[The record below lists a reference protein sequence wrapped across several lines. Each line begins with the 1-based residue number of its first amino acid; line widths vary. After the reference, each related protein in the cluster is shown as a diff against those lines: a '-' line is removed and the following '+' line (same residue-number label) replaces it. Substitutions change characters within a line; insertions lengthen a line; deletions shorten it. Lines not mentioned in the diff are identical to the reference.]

1 MSYEAYK
8 DNSLG
13 FTTRQLHAGYNPAEH
28 YRSKAVPIYQT
39 AAFELGDFDRC
50 TRLFDYSEEGHS
62 YVRFSNPTNDVL
74 EKRIAS
80 LDGGSAALSLSS
92 GMAAISNTFLNLAK
106 AGDEIVAVQTLY
118 GGSTT
123 LLNKILPE
131 YGIHGRFV
139 EDENDIESYKKVI
152 NEKTK
157 AIYIE
162 SLGNPGMNIV
172 DIEAIANLA
181 HENGIPLVIDNTF
194 ATPYLLKA
202 FDYGVDIICYSATKY
217 LSGHGT
223 IIVGLVVEK
232 GDFNWRNGKFP
243 QFEEFYEE
251 YRNSIGE
258 EVLNKTMF
266 TKRLRIRYLTDLGS
280 HLSPTTAFYLMQ
292 GMETLSLRMDRHVEN
307 AQKVAKFLTTHPQ
320 VLSVNYPG
328 LPDSPYYQLAKKY
341 FPKGPGAIL
350 SIRLKGGIDAAK
362 KVLEKVR
369 VFDYMVNVGDAKS
382 LIVHSATSTHFG
394 QTQEQRLKAGVY
406 EDTLRISVGI
416 EDAKDLIAD
425 LKQALDG
432 VLNNYSLHFVD
443 I

>member
-8 DNSLG
+8 DSSLG
-13 FTTRQLHAGYNPAEH
+13 FTTRQLHAGYNPEEH
-28 YRSKAVPIYQT
+28 YRSKAVPIYHT

-80 LDGGSAALSLSS
+80 LEGGSAALSLSS
-92 GMAAISNTFLNLAK
+92 GMAAISNTFLNLAT
-106 AGDEIVAVQTLY
+106 AGDEIAAVQTLY

-131 YGIHGRFV
+131 YGIKGRFI
-139 EDENDIESYKKVI
+139 EDENDIESYKRAI

-172 DIEAIANLA
+172 DIEAIAKLA

-194 ATPYLLKA
+194 ATPYLIKA
-202 FDYGVDIICYSATKY
+202 FDHGADILCYSATKY
-217 LSGHGT
+217 LAGHGT

-232 GDFNWRNGKFP
+232 GGFDWHNGKFP
-243 QFEEFYEE
+243 QFDSFYEE
-251 YRNSIGE
+251 YKDSIGE
-258 EVLNKTMF
+258 EELRKNIF
-266 TKRLRIRYLTDLGS
+266 TKRLRIRYLTDFGS
-280 HLSPTTAFYLMQ
+280 HLSPTNAFYLLQ
-292 GMETLSLRMDRHVEN
+292 GMETLSLRMERHVEN
-307 AQKVAKFLTTHPQ
+307 ALKVAQFLESHPQ
-320 VLSVNYPG
+320 ILQVSYSG
-328 LPDSPYYQLAKKY
+328 LESSPYYNLAKKY

-350 SIRLKGGIDAAK
+350 SIRLKGGLEAAK
-362 KVLEKVR
+362 KVLERVR
-369 VFDYMVNVGDAKS
+369 IFDYMVNVGDAKS

-394 QTQEQRLKAGVY
+394 QSKEQREKAGVY
-406 EDTLRISVGI
+406 DDTLRLSVGI
-416 EDAKDLIAD
+416 EDAEDLIAD
-425 LKQALDG
+425 LRQALD
-432 VLNNYSLHFVD
+432 SL
-443 I
+443 

>member
-1 MSYEAYK
+1 MSYEAFK
-8 DNSLG
+8 DNTLG
-13 FTTRQLHAGYNPAEH
+13 FSTRQLHAGYNPAEH

-50 TRLFDYSEEGHS
+50 TRLFEYSEEGHS

-80 LDGGSAALSLSS
+80 LEGGSAALSLSS
-92 GMAAISNTFLNLAK
+92 GMAAISNTFLNIAR

-181 HENGIPLVIDNTF
+181 HENGIPLIIDNTF
-194 ATPYLLKA
+194 ATPYLLNA
-202 FDYGVDIICYSATKY
+202 FDYGADIICYSATKY

-232 GDFNWRNGKFP
+232 GGFNWLNGKFP

-251 YRNSIGE
+251 YKNSIGE
-258 EVLNKTMF
+258 EELNRSMF

-280 HLSPTTAFYLMQ
+280 HLSPTTAFYLLQ
-292 GMETLSLRMDRHVEN
+292 GMETLSLRMDRHTQN
-307 AQKVAKFLTTHPQ
+307 AQKVAEFLSTHPQ
-320 VLSVNYPG
+320 VLEVNYPG
-328 LPDSPYYQLAKKY
+328 LPSSPYYQLAKKY

-350 SIRLKGGIDAAK
+350 SIRLKGGLEAAK
-362 KVLEKVR
+362 RVLEKVR

-394 QTQEQRLKAGVY
+394 QDAKQREKAGVY

-416 EDAKDLIAD
+416 EDAEDLIAD
-425 LKQALDG
+425 LKQALEG
-432 VLNNYSLHFVD
+432 
-443 I
+443 

>member
-8 DNSLG
+8 DSSLG
-13 FTTRQLHAGYNPAEH
+13 FTTRQLHAGYNPGEH
-28 YRSKAVPIYQT
+28 YRSKAVPIYHT

-80 LDGGSAALSLSS
+80 LEGGSAALSLSS
-92 GMAAISNTFLNLAK
+92 GMAAISNTFLNLAT
-106 AGDEIVAVQTLY
+106 AGDEIAAVQTLY

-131 YGIHGRFV
+131 YGITGRFI
-139 EDENDIESYKKVI
+139 EDENDIESYKRAI

-194 ATPYLLKA
+194 ATPYLIKA
-202 FDYGVDIICYSATKY
+202 FDYGADILCYSATKY
-217 LSGHGT
+217 LAGHGT

-232 GDFNWRNGKFP
+232 GGFDWHNGKFP
-243 QFEEFYEE
+243 QFDSFYEE
-251 YRNSIGE
+251 YKDSIGE
-258 EVLNKTMF
+258 EELRKNIF
-266 TKRLRIRYLTDLGS
+266 TKRLRIRYLTDFGS
-280 HLSPTTAFYLMQ
+280 HLSPTNAFYLLQ
-292 GMETLSLRMDRHVEN
+292 GMETLSLRMERHVEN
-307 AQKVAKFLTTHPQ
+307 ALKVAQFLESHPQ
-320 VLSVNYPG
+320 ILKVSYPG
-328 LPDSPYYQLAKKY
+328 LESSPYYNLAKKY

-350 SIRLKGGIDAAK
+350 SIRLKGGLEAAK
-362 KVLEKVR
+362 KVLERVR
-369 VFDYMVNVGDAKS
+369 IFDYMVNVGDAKS
-382 LIVHSATSTHFG
+382 LIVHSASSTHFG
-394 QTQEQRLKAGVY
+394 QSKEQREKAGVY
-406 EDTLRISVGI
+406 DDTLRLSVGI
-416 EDAKDLIAD
+416 EDAEDLIAD
-425 LKQALDG
+425 LRQALD
-432 VLNNYSLHFVD
+432 SL
-443 I
+443 

>member
-8 DNSLG
+8 DSSLG
-13 FTTRQLHAGYNPAEH
+13 FTTRQLHAGYNPGEH
-28 YRSKAVPIYQT
+28 YRSKAVPIYHT

-80 LDGGSAALSLSS
+80 LEGGSAALSLSS
-92 GMAAISNTFLNLAK
+92 GMAAISNTFLNLAT
-106 AGDEIVAVQTLY
+106 AGDEIAAVQTLY

-131 YGIHGRFV
+131 YGIKGRFI
-139 EDENDIESYKKVI
+139 EDENDIESYKRAI

-194 ATPYLLKA
+194 ATPYLIKT
-202 FDYGVDIICYSATKY
+202 FDYGADILCYSATKY
-217 LSGHGT
+217 LAGHGT
-223 IIVGLVVEK
+223 IIAGLVVEK
-232 GDFNWRNGKFP
+232 GGFDWHNGKFP
-243 QFEEFYEE
+243 QFDSFYEE
-251 YRNSIGE
+251 YKASIGE
-258 EVLNKTMF
+258 EELRKNIF
-266 TKRLRIRYLTDLGS
+266 TKRLRIRYLTDFGS
-280 HLSPTTAFYLMQ
+280 HLSPTNAFYLLQ
-292 GMETLSLRMDRHVEN
+292 GMETLSLRMERHVDN
-307 AQKVAKFLTTHPQ
+307 ARKVAGFLESHPQ
-320 VLSVNYPG
+320 ILQVSYPG
-328 LPDSPYYQLAKKY
+328 LESSPYYNLAKKY

-350 SIRLKGGIDAAK
+350 SIRLKGGLEAAK
-362 KVLEKVR
+362 KVLERVR
-369 VFDYMVNVGDAKS
+369 IFDYMVNVGDAKS

-394 QTQEQRLKAGVY
+394 QSKEQREKAGVY
-406 EDTLRISVGI
+406 DDTLRLSVGI
-416 EDAKDLIAD
+416 EDAEDLIAD
-425 LKQALDG
+425 LRQALD
-432 VLNNYSLHFVD
+432 SL
-443 I
+443 